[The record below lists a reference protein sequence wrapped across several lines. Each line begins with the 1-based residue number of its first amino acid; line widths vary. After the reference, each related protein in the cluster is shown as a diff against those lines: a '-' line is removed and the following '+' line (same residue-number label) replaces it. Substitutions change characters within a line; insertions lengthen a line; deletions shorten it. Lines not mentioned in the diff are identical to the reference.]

1 MVAQAEI
8 HQNHVETDAEE
19 ELVIQGLSLLGS
31 GLSLE
36 QRSYCQTNLVDL
48 EDVRFPC

>member
-1 MVAQAEI
+1 MVVLAEI
-8 HQNHVETDAEE
+8 HQDPDETDAEE
-19 ELVIQGLSLLGS
+19 ELVVQGLSLLGS

-36 QRSYCQTNLVDL
+36 QRSYCRANLVDL